1 VDDRILLCSIIYLF
15 KIDSIIFMANLK
27 EVRNRIVSVNSTQQ
41 ITKAM
46 KMVAAAKLRR
56 AQDNI
61 IQMRPYAQKLG
72 EMLATVSSGSETG
85 SESPF
90 KKERPVEKVLMI
102 LVTSDRGLC
111 GAFNTNV
118 IKAAIAH
125 IEANYA
131 SLARQ
136 GKVEVL
142 AIGKKGAEG
151 MYRRGFKVDGRFQHL
166 FLKLSFVGVKEAA
179 ESIMNAYAEGRYD
192 KVDLVY
198 NEFKNVA
205 TQFVRVEP
213 FLPIAP
219 APVSG
224 QGVSTTTNYL
234 FEPAEEEIVN
244 ELIPKSLKIQLYRAV
259 LESNAS
265 EHGARMTAMDKA
277 TENAQELLKELR
289 LVYNRT
295 RQAAITKEIL
305 EIVGGAEALAS

>member
-1 VDDRILLCSIIYLF
+1 
-15 KIDSIIFMANLK
+15 MASLK

-61 IQMRPYAQKLG
+61 IQMRPYARKLS
-72 EMLATVSSGSETG
+72 EMLMTVSSASET
-85 SESPF
+85 STDSPF
-90 KKERPVEKVLMI
+90 KKVRPVENVLLI

-118 IKAAIAH
+118 IKGAMAH

-131 SLARQ
+131 DLAKS
-136 GKVEVL
+136 GNVEIL
-142 AIGKKGAEG
+142 AIGKKAGEG
-151 MYRRGFKVDGRFQHL
+151 MTRRGFKINAAYQDIFTR
-166 FLKLSFVGVKEAA
+166 LSFVNVKEAA
-179 ESIMNAYAEGRYD
+179 ENVMSLYESGRYD
-192 KVDLVY
+192 KVDLIY

-205 TQFVRVEP
+205 TQIIRTEAY
-213 FLPIAP
+213 LPIASEP
-219 APVSG
+219 TAE
-224 QGVSTTTNYL
+224 GVATTTNYT
-234 FEPAEEEIVN
+234 FEPTEEEIVN

-277 TENAQELLKELR
+277 TDNAQELLKELR

-305 EIVGGAEALAS
+305 EIVGGAEALV

>member
-1 VDDRILLCSIIYLF
+1 
-15 KIDSIIFMANLK
+15 MASLK
-27 EVRNRIVSVNSTQQ
+27 EVRNRIVSVSSTQQ

-85 SESPF
+85 SDSPF
-90 KKERPVEKVLMI
+90 RKARPVEKVLMV

-118 IKAAIAH
+118 IKAATAH
-125 IEANYA
+125 IAANYA
-131 SLARQ
+131 DLARR
-136 GKVEVL
+136 GNVEVL

-151 MYRRGFKVDGRFQHL
+151 MIRRGFKVTTTFQHL
-166 FLKLSFVGVKEAA
+166 FTKLNFVGVKEAA
-179 ESIMNAYAEGRYD
+179 EYIMDAYAAGRYD
-192 KVDLVY
+192 RVELVF

-205 TQFVRVEP
+205 TQIIRTEQY
-213 FLPIAP
+213 LPIADKP
-219 APVSG
+219 DNLQNG
-224 QGVSTTTNYL
+224 RTNINYI
-234 FEPAEEEIVN
+234 FEPEEEKIVN

-305 EIVGGAEALAS
+305 EIVGGAEALV